1 MATHFCYCVWEI
13 PWTEE
18 PSRLQ
23 SPGSQRIKLNL
34 VAEEQQGGWSVCVC
48 VCVCVFVL
56 SGEWPEKQNMANI
69 ASISI
74 TPLLASMWGHTV
86 EFLIPWCGQELSY
99 MAYCDLRVICLEV
112 NVILDNLKFLSL
124 VSWTEYCSGQY
135 NSILYQSCW
144 SIWVCILLSNMF
156 FR

>member
-1 MATHFCYCVWEI
+1 MASHFCYCVWEI

-34 VAEEQQGGWSVCVC
+34 VAEEQGGWSVFF
-48 VCVCVFVL
+48 VFFL
-56 SGEWPEKQNMANI
+56 FFFFSGEWPEQQNMANI

-74 TPLLASMWGHTV
+74 TPLPASMWGHTV
-86 EFLIPWCGQELSY
+86 EFLIPWYGQELSY
-99 MAYCDLRVICLEV
+99 TAYCDLRVICLEV

-124 VSWTEYCSGQY
+124 MSWTEYCSGQY
-135 NSILYQSCW
+135 DSILYQSCW